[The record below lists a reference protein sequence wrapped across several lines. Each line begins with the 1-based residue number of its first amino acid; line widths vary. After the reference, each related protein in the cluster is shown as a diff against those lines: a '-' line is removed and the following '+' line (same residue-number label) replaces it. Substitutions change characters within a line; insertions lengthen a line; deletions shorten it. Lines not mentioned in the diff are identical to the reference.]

1 VGTHTL
7 LVVDRVHRARPFLR
21 LVALLHDLGKPLA
34 REVHAETGDWTFPE
48 HAAIGARLARQVL
61 GRLRFS
67 SRETDRAVHLVAVH
81 MDLPP
86 PEASDAAI
94 RRWIRRIGEENVWDL
109 YRLHL
114 ADWWG
119 NRARAGA
126 PPVPLVEIYRR
137 ARTVLKEDAA
147 LSVAD
152 LAVDGRDLI
161 ALGLEPGPAFGRI
174 LEALLERVVDDP
186 ALNRR
191 EILLGIVREE
201 ELAPRA

>member
-1 VGTHTL
+1 
-7 LVVDRVHRARPFLR
+7 
-21 LVALLHDLGKPLA
+21 
-34 REVHAETGDWTFPE
+34 
-48 HAAIGARLARQVL
+48 
-61 GRLRFS
+61 
-67 SRETDRAVHLVAVH
+67 

-86 PEASDAAI
+86 PRASDAAV

-109 YRLHL
+109 YRIHL

-119 NRARAGA
+119 NRARAGE

-137 ARTVLKEDAA
+137 ARAVLKEDAA
-147 LSVAD
+147 LSVED

-191 EILLGIVREE
+191 ETLLEIVREE

>member
-1 VGTHTL
+1 M
-7 LVVDRVHRARPFLR
+7 HRARPFLR
-21 LVALLHDLGKPLA
+21 VVALLHDIGKPPT
-34 REVHAETGDWTFPE
+34 REVHPETGDWTFPE
-48 HAAIGARLARQVL
+48 HAAVGARLARQVL
-61 GRLRFS
+61 ERLRFS
-67 SRETDRAVHLVAVH
+67 NREIDRAVHLVAVH

-86 PEASDAAI
+86 PEASDAAV
-94 RRWIRRIGEENVWDL
+94 RRWIRRVGEENVWDL

-119 NRARAGA
+119 NRARDGA

-137 ARTVLKEDAA
+137 ARAVLKEDAA
-147 LSVAD
+147 LSVED

-174 LEALLERVVDDP
+174 LETLLERVVEDP

-191 EILLGIVREE
+191 ETLLGIVRDE
-201 ELAPRA
+201 ELAPRV